1 MAIVKMSNF
10 SLFTFDSDRDELLQE
25 LQKFSYVHFT
35 NLKKD
40 ESLLEQGLSV
50 LEIPKEIEEVDEDI
64 KDVKYVI
71 DLLKKY
77 DDRETGLKGMIK
89 GKNSFTFEEL
99 ESKVNNFDYHPMIK
113 KFRVLSERLDK
124 LNQEEMKQKAISDEL
139 KPWKNLNYDVR
150 SLKNFSFSSIFTGT
164 VPKKLVEKL
173 KKDMVELQKTYLEV
187 ISEGKDE
194 AYILGITS
202 RDEKDVFSEI
212 LRNNSYTNLS
222 IPTETTVDEEYSI
235 VKDKLSMLKEERKIA
250 FDEIKGMK
258 DYLSAF
264 EETYDYLLNK
274 KLRYAAEENF
284 MRTENVNVISGFVPT
299 DHVADFKKAVEKTQE
314 NVFYLEVTE
323 ADKDDESVPIMLNN
337 GKFSESFES
346 FTLMYSLPK
355 YNGIDPTP
363 LFAPFFFAFAG
374 MMIGDLGYGIIMLIG
389 TALALKYFNLD
400 KGTRLFVRF
409 LFYVSFSTMIW
420 GGIFGS
426 FFGGVIP
433 MKALINPATE
443 YQKLLILSI
452 IFGGI
457 HLFYALGIKAYINFR
472 DGKPWSAL
480 FDTGFWYMALM
491 GGIVLLLT
499 MTMPLPAIAKTIAT
513 VVMAAGMVGII
524 LTGGR
529 DNSSVAGKLAGGLY
543 SLYGISSYVGD
554 FVSYSRLMAL
564 GLSGGFIS
572 VAINMMV
579 SMLFAKG
586 IIGIIFGV
594 VVFIGGQ
601 AFNLFLSVLSA
612 YVHTSRL
619 TYVEFFGKFYEGGG
633 KGFKLFRN
641 KSKYINLE

>member
-1 MAIVKMSNF
+1 MAIVKMSKF

-35 NLKKD
+35 NLKQN
-40 ESLLEQGLSV
+40 ESLLEQGLNI

-89 GKNSFTFEEL
+89 GKDNFTFEEL
-99 ESKVNNFDYHPMIK
+99 ERKVNDFDYHPIIE
-113 KFRVLSERLDK
+113 KFRTLSGHVDK
-124 LNQEEMKQKAISDEL
+124 LNQEEMKLKALSDEL

-150 SLKNFSFSSIFTGT
+150 SLRDFSFSDIFTGT
-164 VPKKLVEKL
+164 VPKKLLDKL
-173 KKDMVELQKTYLEV
+173 KKDTLELKETYLEV

-202 RDEKDVFSEI
+202 KNEKDSFSEI
-212 LRNNSYTNLS
+212 LRNNSYTNLG
-222 IPTETTVDEEYSI
+222 IPTETSVEAEFNS
-235 VKDKLSMLKEERKIA
+235 VKEKLNVLKEERKVA

-258 DYLSAF
+258 GYLRAF

-274 KLRYAAEENF
+274 KLRYAAEDNF
-284 MRTENVNVISGFVPT
+284 MKTENVNVISGFVPT
-299 DHVADFKKAVEKTQE
+299 DHVDDFKKAVEKTQE
-314 NVFYLEVTE
+314 STFYLEVKE
-323 ADKDDESVPIMLNN
+323 AEKDDESVPILLTN
-337 GKFSESFES
+337 GKFSEAFES
-346 FTLMYSLPK
+346 FTVMYSLPK

-363 LFAPFFFAFAG
+363 LYAPFFFAFAG
-374 MMIGDLGYGIIMLIG
+374 MMIGDLGYGLFILIA
-389 TALALKYFNLD
+389 TSLALKFFNLD
-400 KGTRLFVRF
+400 KGTKLFVRF

-420 GGIFGS
+420 GAIFGS
-426 FFGGVIP
+426 FFGGIIP

-457 HLFYALGIKAYINFR
+457 HLFYALGIKAYVNFR

-499 MTMPLPAIAKTIAT
+499 MTMPLPEIAKTVAI
-513 VVMAAGMVGII
+513 VVMVAGMVGIV

-529 DNSSVAGKLAGGLY
+529 DNDSVAGKLAGGLY

-586 IIGIIFGV
+586 ILGILLGIVIFLV
-594 VVFIGGQ
+594 GQ
-601 AFNLFLSVLSA
+601 AFNMFLSVLSA

>member
-1 MAIVKMSNF
+1 MSNF
-10 SLFTFDSDRDELLQE
+10 SLFTFDSDRDKLLQE

-40 ESLLEQGLSV
+40 ESLLEQGLKV
-50 LEIPKEIEEVDEDI
+50 LETPKEIEEIDEEI

-89 GKNSFTFEEL
+89 GKSSFTYEEL
-99 ESKVNNFDYHPMIK
+99 ESKVSNFDYHPIIE
-113 KFRVLSERLDK
+113 KFRVLSERVDK
-124 LNQEEMKQKAISDEL
+124 LNQEEMRQKALSDEL
-139 KPWKNLNYDVR
+139 KPWKTLNYDVR
-150 SLKNFSFSSIFTGT
+150 SLKNFSFSHIFTGT

-173 KKDMVELQKTYLEV
+173 KKDTLELQETYLEI

-202 RDEKDVFSEI
+202 KDEKDAFGEI
-212 LRNNSYTNLS
+212 LRNNSYASLS
-222 IPTETTVDEEYSI
+222 IPTETTVDVEYSI
-235 VKDKLSMLKEERKIA
+235 VKDKMNRLKEERKTA
-250 FDEIKGMK
+250 YDEIKSMK
-258 DYLSAF
+258 EYLSAF

-274 KLRYAAEENF
+274 KLRFLAEDNF

-299 DHVADFKKAVEKTQE
+299 EHVDDFKKAVEKTQE
-314 NVFYLEVTE
+314 NVFYLEVND
-323 ADKDDESVPIMLNN
+323 ADKDDESVPILLSN

-346 FTLMYSLPK
+346 FTTMYALPK

-374 MMIGDLGYGIIMLIG
+374 MMIGDLGYGIFMFIA
-389 TALALKYFNLD
+389 TAVLLKFFNLD
-400 KGTRLFVRF
+400 KGTKLFTRF

-420 GGIFGS
+420 GIIFGS
-426 FFGGVIP
+426 FFGGIIP
-433 MKALINPATE
+433 MKALINPSTE

-452 IFGGI
+452 AFGGI
-457 HLFYALGIKAYINFR
+457 HLFYALGIKAYLNFR

-491 GGIVLLLT
+491 GGIVLLVASSLS
-499 MTMPLPAIAKTIAT
+499 LPEIAKTIAT
-513 VVMAAGMVGII
+513 IVMAVGMVGII

-529 DNSSVAGKLAGGLY
+529 DNETVTGKLAGGLY
-543 SLYGISSYVGD
+543 SLYGISGYIGD

-564 GLSGGFIS
+564 GLSGGFIA
-572 VAINMMV
+572 VAVNMMV
-579 SMLFAKG
+579 GMVFSKG
-586 IIGIIFGV
+586 ILGVILGIII
-594 VVFIGGQ
+594 FIVGQ

>member
-1 MAIVKMSNF
+1 MSNF
-10 SLFTFDSDRDELLQE
+10 SLFTFDSDRDKLLQE

-40 ESLLEQGLSV
+40 ESLLEQGLKV
-50 LEIPKEIEEVDEDI
+50 LETPKEIEEIDEEI

-89 GKNSFTFEEL
+89 GKSSFTYEEL
-99 ESKVNNFDYHPMIK
+99 ESKVSNFDYHPIIE
-113 KFRVLSERLDK
+113 KFRVLSERVDK
-124 LNQEEMKQKAISDEL
+124 LNQEEMRQKALSDEL
-139 KPWKNLNYDVR
+139 KPWKTLNYDVR
-150 SLKNFSFSSIFTGT
+150 SLKNFSFSHIFTGT

-173 KKDMVELQKTYLEV
+173 KKDTLELQETYLEI

-202 RDEKDVFSEI
+202 KDEKDAFGEI
-212 LRNNSYTNLS
+212 LRNNSYASLS

-235 VKDKLSMLKEERKIA
+235 VKDKMNRLKEERKTA
-250 FDEIKGMK
+250 YDEIKSMK
-258 DYLSAF
+258 EYLSAF

-274 KLRYAAEENF
+274 KLRFLAEDNF

-299 DHVADFKKAVEKTQE
+299 EHVDDFKKAVEKTQE
-314 NVFYLEVTE
+314 NVFYLEVND
-323 ADKDDESVPIMLNN
+323 ADKDDESVPILLSN

-346 FTLMYSLPK
+346 FTTMYALPK

-374 MMIGDLGYGIIMLIG
+374 MMIGDLGYGIFMFIA
-389 TALALKYFNLD
+389 TAVLLKFFNLD
-400 KGTRLFVRF
+400 KGTKLFTRF

-420 GGIFGS
+420 GIIFGS
-426 FFGGVIP
+426 FFGGIIP
-433 MKALINPATE
+433 MKALINPSTE

-452 IFGGI
+452 AFGGI
-457 HLFYALGIKAYINFR
+457 HLFYALGIKAYLNFR

-491 GGIVLLLT
+491 GGIVLLVASSLS
-499 MTMPLPAIAKTIAT
+499 LPEIAKTIAT
-513 VVMAAGMVGII
+513 IVMAVGMVGII

-529 DNSSVAGKLAGGLY
+529 DNETVTGKLAGGLY
-543 SLYGISSYVGD
+543 SLYGISGYIGD

-564 GLSGGFIS
+564 GLSGGFIA
-572 VAINMMV
+572 VAVNMMV
-579 SMLFAKG
+579 GMVFSKG
-586 IIGIIFGV
+586 ILGVILGIII
-594 VVFIGGQ
+594 FIVGQ